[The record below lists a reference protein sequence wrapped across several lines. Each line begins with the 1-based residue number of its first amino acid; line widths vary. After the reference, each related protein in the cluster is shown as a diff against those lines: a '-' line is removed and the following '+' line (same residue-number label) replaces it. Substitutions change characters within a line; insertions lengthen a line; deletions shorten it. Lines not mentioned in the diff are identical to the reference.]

1 MLAKKKLLKY
11 AKLQTL
17 NKGQILGWFKYLNY
31 ERKKKEGIPWTQEV
45 NWSFTRRSKDILGV
59 SWTSD
64 GR

>member
-31 ERKKKEGIPWTQEV
+31 ERKKKERLPWTQEV
-45 NWSFTRRSKDILGV
+45 N
-59 SWTSD
+59 
-64 GR
+64 

>member
-31 ERKKKEGIPWTQEV
+31 ERKKTEGIPWTQEV
-45 NWSFTRRSKDILGV
+45 N
-59 SWTSD
+59 
-64 GR
+64 